1 MNAFYHGGTCYSRR
15 GLDMKRALLGVV
27 SAVLLIAAVGCGG
40 RDESAGTSAPH
51 PRPSSSLDDAAL
63 GNGFY
68 CSSDIISE
76 GPVRLA
82 GGSWSAEDAEGKQ
95 TLELGPPRARGDLDG
110 DGREDAAVILLGS
123 GGGSGVFVDL
133 AVVLDRNGVPVHAAS
148 APLGDRVQVHEIRI
162 EGTDILVDV
171 TQQGPGDPA
180 CCPTQK
186 TTRKFHFA
194 DGRLVDTAPPP
205 QVAPGA
211 GEAPASGAAP
221 TSGTAPGAPAPH

>member
-1 MNAFYHGGTCYSRR
+1 MKHAFPS
-15 GLDMKRALLGVV
+15 VV
-27 SAVLLIAAVGCGG
+27 SAILLSVAFAGCGKS
-40 RDESAGTSAPH
+40 DQSAGTAV
-51 PRPSSSLDDAAL
+51 PRPRPGSSLDDAAL
-63 GNGFY
+63 GNGIY
-68 CSSDIISE
+68 CSSDIAEE

-82 GGSWSAEDAEGKQ
+82 GGSWSTEDAEGKQ

-162 EGTDILVDV
+162 EGSDILVDV

-194 DGRLVDTAPPP
+194 DGKLVDTAPP
-205 QVAPGA
+205 APVPPLGK
-211 GEAPASGAAP
+211 EAPAGAGDAP
-221 TSGTAPGAPAPH
+221 PSN

>member
-1 MNAFYHGGTCYSRR
+1 MTVFYHVAACYSRA
-15 GLDMKRALLGVV
+15 GCDMKRAFLGMVLPVLLLGAVAACRGTGNDASG
-27 SAVLLIAAVGCGG
+27 SAA
-40 RDESAGTSAPH
+40 
-51 PRPSSSLDDAAL
+51 PRPRSASTLDDATL
-63 GNGFY
+63 SNGIY
-68 CSSDIISE
+68 CASDIVSE

-82 GGSWSAEDAEGKQ
+82 SGSWSAEDEEGKQ
-95 TLELGPPRARGDLDG
+95 TLDLGPPRARGDLDG

-162 EGTDILVDV
+162 EGNDILVDV

-180 CCPTQK
+180 CCPTQNV
-186 TTRKFHFA
+186 TRKFHFA

-205 QVAPGA
+205 SAAPPAAGAGDAAPG
-211 GEAPASGAAP
+211 
-221 TSGTAPGAPAPH
+221 GAPAGAPPSH

>member
-1 MNAFYHGGTCYSRR
+1 MGDISAFYHGGACYSRA
-15 GLDMKRALLGVV
+15 GLDMKRAFLGVV
-27 SAVLLIAAVGCGG
+27 LPALLLVAAACGR
-40 RDESAGTSAPH
+40 RDESAGTAAPH
-51 PRPSSSLDDAAL
+51 PRLASSLDDAAL
-63 GNGFY
+63 SNGIY
-68 CSSDIISE
+68 CASDIVSE

-82 GGSWSAEDAEGKQ
+82 GGSWSAEDQEGRQ
-95 TLELGPPRARGDLDG
+95 TLDLGPPRARGDLDG

-162 EGTDILVDV
+162 EGSDVLVDV

-180 CCPTQK
+180 CCPTQNV
-186 TTRKFHFA
+186 TRRFHFA

-205 QVAPGA
+205 APSQPAPGA
-211 GEAPASGAAP
+211 GEA
-221 TSGTAPGAPAPH
+221 GTPGAPASR

>member
-1 MNAFYHGGTCYSRR
+1 
-15 GLDMKRALLGVV
+15 MKRALLGVV

-171 TQQGPGDPA
+171 TQQG
-180 CCPTQK
+180 
-186 TTRKFHFA
+186 
-194 DGRLVDTAPPP
+194 
-205 QVAPGA
+205 
-211 GEAPASGAAP
+211 
-221 TSGTAPGAPAPH
+221 

>member
-1 MNAFYHGGTCYSRR
+1 
-15 GLDMKRALLGVV
+15 MKHPFPSVV
-27 SAVLLIAAVGCGG
+27 SAILLIVASAGCGKS
-40 RDESAGTSAPH
+40 DQSAGTAV
-51 PRPSSSLDDAAL
+51 PRPRPGSSLDDAAL
-63 GNGFY
+63 GNGIY
-68 CSSDIISE
+68 CSTDVVAE

-180 CCPTQK
+180 CCPTQN

-194 DGRLVDTAPPP
+194 DGKLVDTAPP
-205 QVAPGA
+205 APVPPLGK
-211 GEAPASGAAP
+211 EAPAGAGDAP
-221 TSGTAPGAPAPH
+221 PSN

>member
-1 MNAFYHGGTCYSRR
+1 MTAFYHGGTCYSRL
-15 GLDMKRALLGVV
+15 GLDMKRASLGVV

-51 PRPSSSLDDAAL
+51 ARPASSLDDAAL
-63 GNGFY
+63 GSGFY

-76 GPVRLA
+76 GPVHLA

-133 AVVLDRNGVPVHAAS
+133 AIVLDRNGVPVHAAS

-180 CCPTQK
+180 CCPTQN

-211 GEAPASGAAP
+211 GEAPAA
-221 TSGTAPGAPAPH
+221 GAPAPH